1 MGDVSR
7 ADELTTKPGRSGGHE
22 AAVDRLIELASD
34 AKARPA
40 PARAL
45 VIEEPKLADRG
56 SMWKALAQLKAV
68 LPYLSRLLPLLDARI
83 LPLLEM
89 VGMAHPQN
97 SAQLKELQEGVGGVQ
112 SGQRELRLA
121 LQSQAVEIKRLEDEV
136 AQLREA
142 SMKTS
147 HAQAGLIED
156 VHSVRS
162 LVRLVGSGL
171 VILLVVLIVMVGAL
185 LTRHGH

>member
-7 ADELTTKPGRSGGHE
+7 ADEPTTKPGRSGGHE

-34 AKARPA
+34 PKAKANPA
-40 PARAL
+40 PAL
-45 VIEEPKLADRG
+45 VLEEAKSADRG
-56 SMWKALAQLKAV
+56 SMWKVLVQLKAV

-89 VGMAHPQN
+89 VGVSHPQN
-97 SAQLKELQEGVGGVQ
+97 TAQFKELHESVGSVQ

-121 LQSQAVEIKRLEDEV
+121 LQSQTVEIKRLEDEL

-142 SMKTS
+142 SIKAGQ
-147 HAQAGLIED
+147 AQAALVED

-162 LVRLVGSGL
+162 LVRLVGTGL
-171 VILLVVLIVMVGAL
+171 AILLVVLMVMVGAL
-185 LTRHGH
+185 LMHRGH